1 LPRGRG
7 RGCRA
12 VRRAA
17 ESGGLIVFFGA
28 TRGDATLPVRKIFWR
43 QISLL
48 GSTMGSPADW
58 AAMNAF
64 VAEKRLRPIVS
75 EVFPLA
81 RAADAFS
88 LMERGGQF
96 GKIVVEMT

>member
-1 LPRGRG
+1 LGKLIDVT
-7 RGCRA
+7 A
-12 VRRAA
+12 
-17 ESGGLIVFFGA
+17 SGGRVVFYGA
-28 TRGDATLPVRKIFWR
+28 TRGDAALPVRKIFWR

-48 GSTMGSPADW
+48 GTTMGSPADW

-64 VAEKRLRPIVS
+64 VAEHKIKPVVS

-81 RAADAFS
+81 RAAEAFA

-96 GKIVVEMT
+96 GKIVVKM